1 MAKKHA
7 AKPTSGRDIVR
18 ALFLAN
24 VGKIVTKE
32 RIIKDIC
39 TGLGVDDYEN
49 WHQRLSEL
57 RTDEGYT
64 ILSGRDRRDL
74 KPGQYLLLS
83 TARRKIAAKRTRPT
97 PETWKRVLKR
107 AGNCCEWKE
116 SGIACRLHNGAI
128 DPVGGG
134 TVKLTPD
141 HMTPHSIDPKS
152 DPDKPAQWQALCG
165 RHQVTKRNYWDSSTG
180 KLNAVAIVQAA
191 AEKEKDLIFGMLLE
205 YYGFTRDKDGNIKKA

>member
-1 MAKKHA
+1 MAKDA
-7 AKPTSGRDIVR
+7 AKLTSGRDIVR

-24 VGKIVTKE
+24 LGKIVTKE
-32 RIIKDIC
+32 QIIKAIC
-39 TGLGVDDYEN
+39 SGLGVDDYEN

-64 ILSGRDRRDL
+64 ILSGRDRKDL

-83 TARRKIAAKRTRPT
+83 TERREIASKRTKPT
-97 PETWKRVLKR
+97 PETWRAVLKR

-116 SGIACRLHNGAI
+116 GGIACGLHNGAI

-152 DPDKPAQWQALCG
+152 DPDKPDQWQALCG
-165 RHQVTKRNYWDSSTG
+165 RHQVTKRNYWDSTTG

-191 AEKEKDLIFGMLLE
+191 AEKEKDVIFSMLLE
-205 YYGFTRDKDGNIKKA
+205 YYGFTRGADGNIRKA

>member
-1 MAKKHA
+1 VAKEP
-7 AKPTSGRDIVR
+7 AKQKSGRDIVR
-18 ALFLAN
+18 GLFLAN
-24 VGKIVTKE
+24 IGKIVTKE
-32 RIIKDIC
+32 QIIKAIC
-39 TGLGVDDYEN
+39 SGLGVDDYEN

-64 ILSGRDRRDL
+64 ILSGRDRKDL

-83 TARRKIAAKRTRPT
+83 AERREIAAKRTRPT
-97 PETWKRVLKR
+97 PDTWKAVLKR

-116 SGIACRLHNGAI
+116 GGIACGLHNGAT
-128 DPVGGG
+128 DPIGGG

-141 HMTPHSIDPKS
+141 HKTPHSIDPNS
-152 DPDKPAQWQALCG
+152 DPNDPDQWQALCG

-191 AEKEKDLIFGMLLE
+191 AEKEKDVIFGMLLE